1 MTPFMSKYCFFLRAH
16 EKRERDRAERELLVK
31 SNKKLYVSTRN
42 NRERERF
49 VERKT
54 ERKNERASKTRTALL
69 SRVLFLVA
77 EKERERERKEI
88 YRTITRSG
96 LFLPRKKQKFNRR
109 CLGGGRKE
117 DAART
122 KLSMSG
128 TPAALTCWF
137 NIGYRSLSHR

>member
-1 MTPFMSKYCFFLRAH
+1 MYRREITERESASSRGKQKERTSARQ
-16 EKRERDRAERELLVK
+16 KREPRCFRAFIPR
-31 SNKKLYVSTRN
+31 R
-42 NRERERF
+42 
-49 VERKT
+49 
-54 ERKNERASKTRTALL
+54 
-69 SRVLFLVA
+69 
-77 EKERERERKEI
+77 RERERKEI
-88 YRTITRSG
+88 YRTITRGG

-109 CLGGGRKE
+109 CLGGRGRKE

>member
-1 MTPFMSKYCFFLRAH
+1 MYR
-16 EKRERDRAERELLVK
+16 REITERE
-31 SNKKLYVSTRN
+31 
-42 NRERERF
+42 RERERF
-49 VERKT
+49 VERET

-69 SRVLFLVA
+69 SRVHSSSQRKR
-77 EKERERERKEI
+77 EKRNLSHDH
-88 YRTITRSG
+88 TRSG
-96 LFLPRKKQKFNRR
+96 PFLPRKKQFNRR
-109 CLGGGRKE
+109 CLGGRGRKE